1 MIFFR
6 FVLACRRYRFTYAL
20 STYGGITLILRPN
33 NTFENIKIEGDYS
46 YHRLFGKAIVEMKKY
61 RSKKR

>member
-6 FVLACRRYRFTYAL
+6 FVLACRRYEFKYAL
-20 STYGGITLILRPN
+20 STYCGITLILRPN
-33 NTFENIKIEGDYS
+33 NSFENIKIEWKYS
-46 YHRLFGKAIVEMKKY
+46 YYKLFKKAIVEMKKY